1 MRDILSP
8 PSVTSPL
15 TPSNRMSSKNA
26 DPAVGAYPEKEG
38 IFSAVED
45 GETNNNQAA
54 GGTHLPPRMAAYV
67 RRVENRLAQYS
78 LETRGIQRV
87 QEDERM
93 KKLSWISYSQAFLL
107 WVSINLAPNN
117 ITLGMLGPAVYG
129 LSFLDSALC
138 AVLGAFVG
146 SIAAAWMATWGP
158 VSGVRTMVWI
168 SLPCE
173 FNDMC
178 LLVLGSWAVL
188 HGLVA
193 Q

>member
-1 MRDILSP
+1 MRDVPL
-8 PSVTSPL
+8 PSYCDVATDSY
-15 TPSNRMSSKNA
+15 SRMSSKNT
-26 DPAVGAYPEKEG
+26 DPAVGAYPEKQG
-38 IFSAVED
+38 FSNAVEN
-45 GETNNNQAA
+45 GEGEAHNDQTA
-54 GGTHLPPRMAAYV
+54 GGPHLPPRMAAYV
-67 RRVENRLAQYS
+67 RRVENRLARYN

-158 VSGVRTMVWI
+158 VSGVRTMVWV
-168 SLPCE
+168 SLSRASLTACAYS
-173 FNDMC
+173 
-178 LLVLGSWAVL
+178 L
-188 HGLVA
+188 
-193 Q
+193 